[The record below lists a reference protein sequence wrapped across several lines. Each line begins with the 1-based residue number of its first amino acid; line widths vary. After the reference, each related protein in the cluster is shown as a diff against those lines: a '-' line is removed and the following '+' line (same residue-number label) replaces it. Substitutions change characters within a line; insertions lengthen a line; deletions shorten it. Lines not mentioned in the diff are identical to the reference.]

1 MSYKKSS
8 VPAVEEVISLLSSD
22 DEDDYHQAEKKSA
35 VPAVPAAEVISLLS
49 SDDKSNDKTPQ
60 SMVGQVATYPTT
72 PTTPHVAGLV
82 QRDPP
87 VNAAGAAAGDVYWID
102 PTRTPEIEYDQSGSG
117 ATVMVLFT
125 VEGKPSPLK
134 TARFKWIT
142 RFGRPQVSTYNPSA
156 ELQASFQK
164 VVKDARYFPVVPV
177 FPDQKVYARLV
188 CWIRRPDNH
197 FIASNRGPGRVQARF
212 QDQMAFLPQNRLDVD
227 NLAKFVLDAMKGL
240 LYTDDSQVVT
250 LKSVKLHDNIG
261 SCNGRTELQVWRVRP
276 EDLPLIVQSPYHLF
290 R

>member
-1 MSYKKSS
+1 MSYNNSS
-8 VPAVEEVISLLSSD
+8 VPAVQEVISLLSSD
-22 DEDDYHQAEKKSA
+22 DEDDDQAKKKSA
-35 VPAVPAAEVISLLS
+35 VPAVPAEVISLLS
-49 SDDKSNDKTPQ
+49 SDDKSNDKTSQ
-60 SMVGQVATYPTT
+60 FMVGQVATYPTPPT
-72 PTTPHVAGLV
+72 PPVAGLV

-87 VNAAGAAAGDVYWID
+87 VNATGAAAGDVYWID
-102 PTRTPEIEYDQSGSG
+102 PTRTAEIEYDQSGSG

-125 VEGKPSPLK
+125 VQGKPSPLK
-134 TARFKWIT
+134 TVRFKWIT
-142 RFGRPQVSTYNPSA
+142 RFGRPQVSPWNPSA
-156 ELQASFQK
+156 ELQASFRK

-212 QDQMAFLPQNRLDVD
+212 QDQMASLPHNSLDVD

-276 EDLPLIVQSPYHLF
+276 GDLPLLVESPYYLF